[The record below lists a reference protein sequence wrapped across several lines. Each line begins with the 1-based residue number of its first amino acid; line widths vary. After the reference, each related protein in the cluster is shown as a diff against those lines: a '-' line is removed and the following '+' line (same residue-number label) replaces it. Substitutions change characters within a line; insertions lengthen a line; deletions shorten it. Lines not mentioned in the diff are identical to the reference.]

1 MTAADGP
8 EGWRALMG
16 KGRLVALRQRIT
28 APRRSYNQWVAN
40 ETMEDYALR
49 FTAVGARRF
58 SAGRVADTAFGA
70 TAFLALEAIG
80 GAITLRYG
88 FANAMPAILAAG
100 LIIALTAGPIALVA
114 ARAGVDIDL
123 LTRGAGF
130 GYLGSTVTSLI
141 YASFTFIFFAI
152 EASILSGML
161 GYCLG
166 VPAWLGYILS
176 ACMVLPM
183 VAFGITF
190 ISRFQ
195 WRTRGLWLALNFLP
209 LVALLAL
216 AARGRVDLAPW
227 VHYGAR
233 FDWLDF
239 GAAVSVIV
247 SLIVQIGEQV
257 DYLRFLPPPGVGE
270 RAAWWRAVIIA
281 GPGWVVPGIAKLMAG
296 SLLAVL
302 AVQAGAA
309 LGEAGQPV
317 AMYRAAWGLVLPQ
330 GLAFLAIPLTV
341 ALVLVAQLKINVTN
355 AYAGS
360 IAWSNFFSRLTHR
373 HPGRIV
379 WVFFNVAIA
388 LLLMELGIYRAIE
401 HILAFYAVLAC
412 SWVGAIF
419 GDIAIAK
426 PLGLAPRRIEFKRA
440 HLFDLNPVGL
450 GAMGLAVASG
460 CAAMAGWLGPV
471 AHAFSP
477 ILALV
482 IAIGAAPAIAAA
494 TGGRFYLARKPR
506 ASWQGKGSLICSVC
520 ANAFEAADM
529 AHCPVYAAPICSL
542 CCTLEARCHDACKP
556 QGRYGAQLSALV
568 APVLPDWVRR
578 RLSPPVLRFAFVFA
592 VAVLL
597 LGGLL
602 AALYQ
607 LASPADAAAAALLA
621 HALWRA
627 FFLLAIV
634 AGVVAW
640 LGVLGRDSRA
650 AAEAETAQQTG
661 LLLAEIAAH
670 RRTDAQLARARAA
683 AESANLAKSRFVVGI
698 SHELRSPLNAILGY
712 AQLLEI
718 DPAIPEKR
726 RHAVRVIRRSGE
738 HLSGL
743 IEGLMDIAKIEAGRI
758 EIERREVRLHEFL
771 SQIADMFSHQAAA
784 RGIGFVFDC
793 PPTLPETVMT
803 DPTRLR
809 QILINLLSNAI
820 KFTSV
825 GEVRLAVRVPG
836 QVAEFTVS
844 DTGPGIAADQ
854 LARIFEP
861 FERIAPRAGAAPPG
875 IGLGLT
881 ITKLLAQILGGD
893 VTVRS
898 VPGQGSS
905 FSVRLM
911 LSHRSRGVAIAP
923 PRRAVSGYRGVR
935 RRILVTDDN
944 ATHRAL
950 LEDALTPLGFEV
962 LAAPDAETCVQL
974 AGSARPDL
982 FLLDLTMPDCDGIT
996 LAGRLREAGHA
1007 ATPMV
1012 LISADASEVAR
1023 LRPDPAPFDAVM
1035 VKPVDLRDL
1044 IDEIGRLLGLAWSDE
1059 VVPGGVTERAV
1070 APLERLAPYAGEL
1083 RRLAE
1088 IGFVRPLR
1096 ERLDEIAA
1104 ADPGLAPGLADLRGL
1119 LDAFRLPELI
1129 AALADLDRDAA

>member
-1 MTAADGP
+1 
-8 EGWRALMG
+8 
-16 KGRLVALRQRIT
+16 
-28 APRRSYNQWVAN
+28 
-40 ETMEDYALR
+40 MEDYALR
-49 FTAVGARRF
+49 FTALSARRF
-58 SAGRVADTAFGA
+58 LAGRVADTAFGA

-161 GYCLG
+161 AYCLG
-166 VPAWLGYILS
+166 IPEWLGYIVS
-176 ACMVLPM
+176 AGMVLPM

-195 WRTRGLWLALNFLP
+195 WRTRGLWLVLNFSP
-209 LVALLAL
+209 LIAIMLLA
-216 AARGRVDLAPW
+216 ATGRVDLAPW
-227 VHYGAR
+227 VQFGAGFR
-233 FDWLDF
+233 WLDF
-239 GAAVSVIV
+239 GAALSVIV

-257 DYLRFLPPPGVGE
+257 DYLRFLPPPGPGE

-281 GPGWVVPGIAKLMAG
+281 GPGWVVPGIAKLAAG

-302 AVQAGAA
+302 AVRAGAA
-309 LGEAGQPV
+309 IGAAGQPV
-317 AMYRAAWGLVLPQ
+317 MMYRTAWAIVLPHT
-330 GLAFLAIPLTV
+330 LAFLAIPLTV
-341 ALVLVAQLKINVTN
+341 VLVLVAQLKINVTN

-419 GDIAIAK
+419 GDLAIAK
-426 PLGLAPRRIEFKRA
+426 PLGLAPGRIEFKRA
-440 HLFDLNPVGL
+440 HLFDINPVGL
-450 GAMGLAVASG
+450 GAMGLAVALGS
-460 CAAMAGWLGPV
+460 AAMAGLLGPV
-471 AHAFSP
+471 AKAFAP
-477 ILALV
+477 ILALML
-482 IAIGAAPAIAAA
+482 AIGAAPAIAWL

-506 ASWQGKGSLICSVC
+506 RSWRTGAPRICVVCNNRFEGS
-520 ANAFEAADM
+520 DM

-556 QGRYGAQLSALV
+556 QGRYGMQLSSVFRTL
-568 APVLPDWVRR
+568 LPAWLFR
-578 RLSPPVLRFAFVFA
+578 RLSPATLRFLFVF
-592 VAVLL
+592 VIAVLL

-602 AALYQ
+602 ASLY
-607 LASPADAAAAALLA
+607 AIATPADPAAATLLA
-621 HALWRA
+621 RALWRA
-627 FFLLAIV
+627 FLLLAIV

-640 LGVLGRDSRA
+640 LGVLARESRR
-650 AAEAETAQQTG
+650 AAEAESGQQTR

-670 RRTDAQLARARAA
+670 KRTDAQLARARES

-712 AQLLEI
+712 AQLLEV
-718 DPAIPEKR
+718 DPTIPEKR
-726 RHAVRVIRRSGE
+726 RHALRVIRRSGE

-758 EIERREVRLHEFL
+758 EIERREIRLYDFL
-771 SQIADMFSHQAAA
+771 SQIADMFHHQAEV

-793 PPTLPETVMT
+793 PQTLPETVST

-820 KFTSV
+820 KFTTT
-825 GEVRLAVRVPG
+825 GEVRLKVRVPG
-836 QVAEFTVS
+836 QVAEFTIS
-844 DTGPGIAADQ
+844 DTGPGIAPEHR
-854 LARIFEP
+854 ARIFEP
-861 FERIAPRAGAAPPG
+861 FERIAPKSGSAPPG

-893 VTVRS
+893 ITVASELGRGS
-898 VPGQGSS
+898 V
-905 FSVRLM
+905 FTVRLM
-911 LSHRSRGVAIAP
+911 LSHRARGVAIAP
-923 PRRAVSGYRGVR
+923 PRPAFTGYHGARK
-935 RRILVTDDN
+935 RILVTDDN

-950 LEDALTPLGFEV
+950 LEDALTPLGFIV
-962 LAAPDAETCVQL
+962 LSAPDIQSCLDLAQSAAPD
-974 AGSARPDL
+974 L
-982 FLLDLTMPDCDGIT
+982 FVLDLSMPDGDGVS
-996 LAGRLREAGHA
+996 LAHRLRAAGHEH
-1007 ATPMV
+1007 TPLV
-1012 LISADASEVAR
+1012 LVSADAGEVAR
-1023 LRPDPAPFDAVM
+1023 LRAGTSPFDALL
-1035 VKPVDLRDL
+1035 VKPVDLRQLLAD
-1044 IDEIGRLLGLAWSDE
+1044 IGTLLGLTWLT
-1059 VVPGGVTERAV
+1059 GGN
-1070 APLERLAPYAGEL
+1070 APIEPDAGPAFTRLAPYAGEL

-1096 ERLDEIAA
+1096 ERIDELTMTDPIAAPMLVELRRLLDE
-1104 ADPGLAPGLADLRGL
+1104 
-1119 LDAFRLPELI
+1119 FRLPELI
-1129 AALADLDRDAA
+1129 AALVDLDRDAA

>member
-1 MTAADGP
+1 
-8 EGWRALMG
+8 MG
-16 KGRLVALRQRIT
+16 KGSRLALRQRIT

-49 FTAVGARRF
+49 FTAHGARRF
-58 SAGRVADTAFGA
+58 SAARVADTAFGA

-100 LIIALTAGPIALVA
+100 LLIALTAGPIALVA

-123 LTRGAGF
+123 LTRSAGF

-161 GYCLG
+161 NYCLG
-166 VPAWLGYILS
+166 IPEWLGYIVS
-176 ACMVLPM
+176 AVLVLPM

-195 WRTRGLWLALNFLP
+195 WRTRGLWLVLNFAP
-209 LVALLAL
+209 LLGLLAL
-216 AARGRVDLAPW
+216 AALRRVDLAPW
-227 VHYGAR
+227 THYGAR

-239 GAAVSVIV
+239 GAALSVIV

-257 DYLRFLPPPGVGE
+257 DYLRFLPPPRAGE
-270 RAAWWRAVIIA
+270 RAAWWRAVIVA
-281 GPGWVVPGIAKLMAG
+281 GPGWVIPGIVKLAAG

-302 AVQAGAA
+302 AVRAGAS
-309 LGEAGQPV
+309 LSEAGQPV
-317 AMYRAAWGLVLPQ
+317 AMYRAAWALILPHP
-330 GLAFLAIPLTV
+330 LAFLAIPLTV

-412 SWVGAIF
+412 AWVGAIF
-419 GDIAIAK
+419 GDLAIAK

-440 HLFDLNPVGL
+440 HLYDLNPVGL
-450 GAMGLAVASG
+450 GAMGLAVLVG
-460 CAAMAGWLGPV
+460 CAGIGGLLGAAGR
-471 AHAFSP
+471 AFSP
-477 ILALV
+477 ILALAAAALAAPV
-482 IAIGAAPAIAAA
+482 IARA
-494 TGGRFYLARKPR
+494 TDGRFYLARKPR
-506 ASWQGKGSLICSVC
+506 RGWQAGGKLECSVC
-520 ANAFEAADM
+520 AHPFETADM

-556 QGRYGAQLSALV
+556 HARYGAQLAALIGL
-568 APVLPDWVRR
+568 VLPARLR
-578 RLSPPVLRFAFVFA
+578 QRLSPPVLRFAFVFA
-592 VAVLL
+592 VAVGL
-597 LGGLL
+597 LGAML
-602 AALYQ
+602 AALYA
-607 LASPADAAAAALLA
+607 LASPTDQRSAALLA
-621 HALWRA
+621 QALWQT

-634 AGVVAW
+634 AGIIAW
-640 LGVLGRDSRA
+640 LGVLARESRH
-650 AAEAETAQQTG
+650 AAEAETAQQTR

-670 RRTDAQLARARAA
+670 QRTDAKLARAREA

-718 DPAIPEKR
+718 DPTIPEKR
-726 RHAVRVIRRSGE
+726 RHALRVIRRSGE

-758 EIERREVRLHEFL
+758 EIERREIRLHEFL
-771 SQIADMFSHQAAA
+771 VQIADMFSHQAAT

-793 PPTLPETVMT
+793 PRTLPETVLT

-809 QILINLLSNAI
+809 QILINLLSNAV
-820 KFTSV
+820 KFTTK
-825 GEVRLAVRVPG
+825 GEVRLVVRVPG

-844 DTGPGIAADQ
+844 DTGPGIPPDQ
-854 LARIFEP
+854 TARIFEP
-861 FERIAPRAGAAPPG
+861 FERIAPREGVAPPG

-881 ITKLLAQILGGD
+881 ITRLLVQILGGEIA
-893 VTVRS
+893 VAS
-898 VPGQGSS
+898 EPGRGSR
-905 FSVRLM
+905 FTVRLM
-911 LSHRSRGVAIAP
+911 LSHRTQGVAIAP
-923 PRRAVSGYRGVR
+923 PRPAITGYAGR
-935 RRILVTDDN
+935 RRRVVVTDDN

-950 LEDALTPLGFEV
+950 LEDALAPLGFEM
-962 LAAPDAETCVQL
+962 LAAPDAEACLGL
-974 AGSARPDL
+974 AGSAAPDL
-982 FLLDLTMPDCDGIT
+982 FLLDLSMPDCDGIT
-996 LAGRLREAGHA
+996 LARRLRASGHA
-1007 ATPMV
+1007 ATPMILV
-1012 LISADASEVAR
+1012 SADAGEIVR
-1023 LRPDPAPFDAVM
+1023 LRQNPAPFDAVIA
-1035 VKPVDLRDL
+1035 KPVDLRALLD
-1044 IDEIGRLLGLAWSDE
+1044 DIGRLLGLVWRTDLPA
-1059 VVPGGVTERAV
+1059 T
-1070 APLERLAPYAGEL
+1070 APPPRHDLAPHAAEL

-1096 ERLDEIAA
+1096 ERIDMLAE
-1104 ADPGLAPGLADLRGL
+1104 DPALAPALAELRIL
-1119 LDAFRLPELI
+1119 LEGFRLPELI
-1129 AALADLDRDAA
+1129 AALAELDRDAA

>member
-1 MTAADGP
+1 M
-8 EGWRALMG
+8 
-16 KGRLVALRQRIT
+16 ALRQRIT

-40 ETMEDYALR
+40 ETLEDYALR
-49 FTAVGARRF
+49 FTALSARRF

-80 GAITLRYG
+80 GAITLRFG

-141 YASFTFIFFAI
+141 YATFTFIFFAI

-161 GYCLG
+161 AYCVG
-166 VPAWLGYILS
+166 IPEWLGYIIS
-176 ACMVLPM
+176 AVLVLPM

-195 WRTRGLWLALNFLP
+195 WRTRGLWLILNFAP
-209 LVALLAL
+209 LIALLWL
-216 AARGRVDLAPW
+216 AARGRIDLGPW
-227 VHYGAR
+227 VR
-233 FDWLDF
+233 FGSGFNWLDF
-239 GAAVSVIV
+239 GASLSVIV

-257 DYLRFLPPPGVGE
+257 DYLRFLPPPVPGE

-281 GPGWVVPGIAKLMAG
+281 GPGWVVPGIVKLAAG
-296 SLLAVL
+296 SLLAAL
-302 AVQAGAA
+302 AVHAGIAI
-309 LGEAGQPV
+309 GEAGQPV
-317 AMYRAAWGLVLPQ
+317 VMYRTAWAMILPHP
-330 GLAFLAIPLTV
+330 LMFLAIPLTV

-379 WVFFNVAIA
+379 WVGFNVAIA

-401 HILAFYAVLAC
+401 HILVFYAVLAC

-419 GDIAIAK
+419 GDLAIAK
-426 PLGLAPRRIEFKRA
+426 PLGLAPHRIEFKRA
-440 HLFDLNPVGL
+440 HLFDINPVGL
-450 GAMGLAVASG
+450 GSMALAVLLGSIAMSG
-460 CAAMAGWLGPV
+460 ALGPV
-471 AHAFSP
+471 ARAFSP

-482 IAIGAAPAIAAA
+482 LAIVAAPAIAAM
-494 TGGRFYLARKPR
+494 TKGRFYLARKPR
-506 ASWQGKGSLICSVC
+506 RSWRGGARRVCIVC
-520 ANAFEAADM
+520 ANTFEAEDM

-556 QGRYGAQLSALV
+556 QGRYGVQLSSV
-568 APVLPDWVRR
+568 ANAVLPAWAYR
-578 RLSPPVLRFAFVFA
+578 RLSPAGLRFLFVFSIA
-592 VAVLL
+592 STL

-602 AALYQ
+602 AALYW
-607 LASPADAAAAALLA
+607 LANPPNPAASALLA

-627 FFLLAIV
+627 FLLLSIV
-634 AGVVAW
+634 SGVVAW
-640 LGVLGRDSRA
+640 LGVLARESHR
-650 AAEAETAQQTG
+650 AAEAETAQQTR
-661 LLLAEIAAH
+661 LLLAEIEAH
-670 RRTDAQLARARAA
+670 QRTDAQLARAREA
-683 AESANLAKSRFVVGI
+683 AEAANLAKSRFVVGV

-718 DPAIPEKR
+718 DPTIPEKR
-726 RHAVRVIRRSGE
+726 RHALRVIRRSGE

-758 EIERREVRLHEFL
+758 EIERREIRLHEFL

-793 PPTLPETVMT
+793 PQTLPETVTT

-820 KFTSV
+820 KFTST

-844 DTGPGIAADQ
+844 DTGSGIAPEHR
-854 LARIFEP
+854 ARIFEP
-861 FERIAPRAGAAPPG
+861 FQRIAPRAGAAPPG

-893 VTVRS
+893 ITVAS
-898 VPGQGSS
+898 ELGQGSR
-905 FSVRLM
+905 FTVRLM
-911 LSHRSRGVAIAP
+911 LSHRARGVMIAP
-923 PRRAVSGYRGVR
+923 PKPAVTGYGGTR
-935 RRILVTDDN
+935 RRIVVTDDN

-950 LEDALTPLGFEV
+950 LEDALAPLGFEV
-962 LAAPDAETCVQL
+962 LSAPDIRSCLDL
-974 AGSARPDL
+974 AQSAQPDL
-982 FLLDLTMPDCDGIT
+982 FVLDLSMPDGDGVG
-996 LAGRLREAGHA
+996 LAERLRAAGHGH
-1007 ATPMV
+1007 TPIILV
-1012 LISADASEVAR
+1012 SADAGEVAR
-1023 LRPDPAPFDAVM
+1023 LRAHASPFDALL
-1035 VKPVDLRDL
+1035 VKPLDLRQLLD
-1044 IDEIGRLLGLAWSDE
+1044 DIGRLLHLTWETGN
-1059 VVPGGVTERAV
+1059 V
-1070 APLERLAPYAGEL
+1070 APNIANHLEPALSRLVPYAGEL

-1096 ERLDEIAA
+1096 DRIDELTLADPEAAPVLVDLRRLLDE
-1104 ADPGLAPGLADLRGL
+1104 
-1119 LDAFRLPELI
+1119 FRLPELI
-1129 AALADLDRDAA
+1129 AALAGLDRDAA

>member
-1 MTAADGP
+1 M
-8 EGWRALMG
+8 
-16 KGRLVALRQRIT
+16 ALRQRIT

-49 FTAVGARRF
+49 FTALSARRF

-88 FANAMPAILAAG
+88 FANAMPAILIAG

-161 GYCLG
+161 AYCLG
-166 VPAWLGYILS
+166 IPEWLGYIIS
-176 ACMVLPM
+176 AGMVLPM

-195 WRTRGLWLALNFLP
+195 WRTRGLWLVLNFAP
-209 LVALLAL
+209 LIAIMLL
-216 AARGRVDLAPW
+216 AARGRVDLGPW
-227 VHYGAR
+227 VQFGAGFR
-233 FDWLDF
+233 WLDF
-239 GAAVSVIV
+239 GAALSVIV

-257 DYLRFLPPPGVGE
+257 DYLRFLPPPGPGE

-281 GPGWVVPGIAKLMAG
+281 GPGWVVPGIVKLAAG

-302 AVQAGAA
+302 AVRAGAA
-309 LGEAGQPV
+309 ISEAGQPV
-317 AMYRAAWGLVLPQ
+317 MMYRTAWAIILPH

-388 LLLMELGIYRAIE
+388 LMLMELGIYRAIE

-412 SWVGAIF
+412 AWVGAIF
-419 GDIAIAK
+419 GDLAIAK
-426 PLGLAPRRIEFKRA
+426 PLGLAPARIEFKRA
-440 HLFDLNPVGL
+440 HLFDINPVGL
-450 GAMGLAVASG
+450 GAMGLAVLLGS
-460 CAAMAGWLGPV
+460 AAMGGLLGPM
-471 AHAFSP
+471 ARAFAP
-477 ILALV
+477 IVALV
-482 IAIGAAPAIAAA
+482 IAIGAAPAIAAL
-494 TGGRFYLARKPR
+494 TRGRFYLARKPR
-506 ASWQGKGSLICSVC
+506 KSWQGTASRVCVVC
-520 ANAFEAADM
+520 ANAFEGADM

-556 QGRYGAQLSALV
+556 QGRYGMQLSAV
-568 APVLPDWVRR
+568 FKAALPGSIYR
-578 RLSPPVLRFAFVFA
+578 RLSPATLRFAFVFA

-602 AALYQ
+602 AALYGI
-607 LASPADAAAAALLA
+607 AGPADPASSALLA
-621 HALWRA
+621 RALWRA
-627 FFLLAIV
+627 FLLLAIV

-640 LGVLGRDSRA
+640 LGVLARESRRA
-650 AAEAETAQQTG
+650 AEGETAQQTR

-670 RRTDAQLARARAA
+670 KRTDAQLARAREA

-712 AQLLEI
+712 AQLLEV
-718 DPAIPEKR
+718 DPTIPEKR
-726 RHAVRVIRRSGE
+726 RHALRVIRRSGE

-758 EIERREVRLHEFL
+758 EIERRDIRLHDFL
-771 SQIADMFSHQAAA
+771 SQIADMFRHQAEA

-793 PPTLPETVMT
+793 PQTLPETVTT

-820 KFTSV
+820 KFTTT

-836 QVAEFTVS
+836 QVAEFTIS
-844 DTGPGIAADQ
+844 DTGPGIAPEHR
-854 LARIFEP
+854 ARIFEP
-861 FERIAPRAGAAPPG
+861 FERIAPKAGAAPPG

-893 VTVRS
+893 ISVTSELGR
-898 VPGQGSS
+898 GSI
-905 FSVRLM
+905 FTVRLM
-911 LSHRSRGVAIAP
+911 LSHRARGVAIAP
-923 PRRAVSGYRGVR
+923 PRPAVTGYAGARKRV
-935 RRILVTDDN
+935 LVTDDN

-950 LEDALTPLGFEV
+950 LEDALTPLGFTV
-962 LAAPDAETCVQL
+962 LSAPDIRSCLDL
-974 AGSARPDL
+974 AQSTSPDL
-982 FLLDLTMPDCDGIT
+982 FILDLTMPDGDGVS
-996 LAGRLREAGHA
+996 LAHRLRAAGHQS
-1007 ATPMV
+1007 TPMILV
-1012 LISADASEVAR
+1012 SADAGEVAR
-1023 LRPDPAPFDAVM
+1023 LRGGDSPFDALL
-1035 VKPVDLRDL
+1035 VKPVDLRQLVAD
-1044 IDEIGRLLGLAWSDE
+1044 IGRLLGLDWE
-1059 VVPGGVTERAV
+1059 TGMTMPMV
-1070 APLERLAPYAGEL
+1070 ATDAAPASMRLVPYAGEL

-1096 ERLDEIAA
+1096 ERIDELTATDPGAAPVLGELRRLLDE
-1104 ADPGLAPGLADLRGL
+1104 
-1119 LDAFRLPELI
+1119 FRLPELI